1 MGLGH
6 FVSMI
11 LLAVIGGSGMVE
23 PMDIEALQ
31 PIYRQLD
38 ELVGSKNMVKIFEYY
53 RGVQVILP
61 LHLYNRE
68 AAKQQIVKRYDGTN
82 QSELTRLYGYSERWT
97 RAILRNMEH

>member
-11 LLAVIGGSGMVE
+11 LLAVIGSSGMVE

-53 RGVQVILP
+53 RGV
-61 LHLYNRE
+61 
-68 AAKQQIVKRYDGTN
+68 
-82 QSELTRLYGYSERWT
+82 
-97 RAILRNMEH
+97 

>member
-1 MGLGH
+1 MEWWNQW
-6 FVSMI
+6 I
-11 LLAVIGGSGMVE
+11 LKRFSQSIGNWM
-23 PMDIEALQ
+23 
-31 PIYRQLD
+31 
-38 ELVGSKNMVKIFEYY
+38 LVGSKNMVKIFECY

-82 QSELTRLYGYSERWT
+82 QAELTRLYGYSERWT